1 MKYCSGFPFCAE
13 SELLKERMQD
23 ECPIV
28 CKAEKCRDKW
38 IDSVKTADTTGTT
51 ETDYGTEIFEMHF
64 ETQGEHINFHHNK
77 IK

>member
-1 MKYCSGFPFCAE
+1 
-13 SELLKERMQD
+13 MQD

-38 IDSVKTADTTGTT
+38 IDSVKPADTTGTT

-64 ETQGEHINFHHNK
+64 ETQGEHINFHHKKLNDPEIMTK
-77 IK
+77 VHVIMNQ

>member
-1 MKYCSGFPFCAE
+1 
-13 SELLKERMQD
+13 MQD

-38 IDSVKTADTTGTT
+38 IDSVKPADTTGTT

-64 ETQGEHINFHHNK
+64 ETQGEHINFHHKKLNDPE
-77 IK
+77 IHWDFNVHTL

>member
-1 MKYCSGFPFCAE
+1 
-13 SELLKERMQD
+13 MQD

-64 ETQGEHINFHHNK
+64 ETQGEHINFHHKKKLNDPE
-77 IK
+77 IHWDFNVHTL